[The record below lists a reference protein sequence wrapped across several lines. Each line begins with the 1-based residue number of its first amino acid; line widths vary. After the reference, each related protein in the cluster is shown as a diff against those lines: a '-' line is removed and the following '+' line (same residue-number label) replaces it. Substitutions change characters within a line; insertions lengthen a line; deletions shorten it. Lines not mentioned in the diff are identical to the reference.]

1 MNSDVISDDDLLR
14 PSVVRYF
21 SGFLTGRQLLVFLK
35 RSVVPRSFTL
45 GLFYLS
51 FQAFSLRHACSYFSD
66 TNGRRVLNE

>member
-1 MNSDVISDDDLLR
+1 MNSDVISDNNLLR
-14 PSVVRYF
+14 PSVVRHF
-21 SGFLTGRQLLVFLK
+21 SGSLTGWHLLVFLK

-45 GLFYLS
+45 GLFGPH